1 MNELLNKIKLYE
13 EQLDKNKDI
22 KRIKELNE
30 LIRKDKDLNKKI
42 LEYQVTKDPSLKME
56 IYNNELYKEY
66 KSLETNINLI
76 IMSLNAKL
84 KVISDKGCGHNENN

>member
-84 KVISDKGCGHNENN
+84 KVIRDKGCGHNENN